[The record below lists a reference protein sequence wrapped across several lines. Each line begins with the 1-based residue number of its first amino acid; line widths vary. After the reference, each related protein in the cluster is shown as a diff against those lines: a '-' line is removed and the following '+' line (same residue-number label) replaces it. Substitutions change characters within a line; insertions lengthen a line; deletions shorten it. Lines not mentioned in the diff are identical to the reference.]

1 MKTNHHT
8 IREKSLVFIGFMG
21 VGKTT
26 VAKLVA
32 QKLYRDFIDI
42 DQAIEEEYGMPTTNI
57 FQQYGEKEIR
67 DKEKEYVFHYCHQP
81 LKVISLGGVAFLQ
94 YEIRQFCLGN
104 SSLFYLDISW
114 DSWKERLNMLVD
126 SRLVLQDKSM
136 EDIESLFHE
145 RKSSYA
151 EHNSKLMTDAI
162 NPEEV
167 ADYIISSLKLA
178 WELHC

>member
-1 MKTNHHT
+1 
-8 IREKSLVFIGFMG
+8 SSDLFMG

-32 QKLYRDFIDI
+32 KKLYRDFIDI
-42 DQAIEEEYGMPTTNI
+42 DHAIEQEYNMRTTDI
-57 FQQYGEKEIR
+57 FKQYGEKEFR
-67 DKEKEYVFHYCHQP
+67 QKEKEYIYHYCKQP
-81 LKVISLGGVAFLQ
+81 LKIVSLGGGAFLQ
-94 YEIRQFCLGN
+94 DDIRQYCLDH
-104 SSLFYLDISW
+104 SIVFYLDITW
-114 DSWKERLNMLVD
+114 DSWKDRLHMLVD
-126 SRLVLQDKSM
+126 SRPVLQNKSI

-145 RKSSYA
+145 RKTSYA

-178 WELHC
+178 